1 MTRYESFQQHIT
13 QLASLEAEKSEFTA
27 PTTDSHDDHLRHS
40 EKLITSLADQ
50 LHYLTQL
57 EAGVNT
63 KRLHIIDELNQLQG
77 RLKAK
82 EIALHRK
89 HKDLKMQD
97 KMTRDEQ
104 IQKELEAQMK
114 EFGGVIRRIED
125 LVRNI
130 QSIERGFVNSAKQE
144 ISTKSFIAK
153 KAEYKN
159 DNHL

>member
-13 QLASLEAEKSEFTA
+13 QLASLEAENNELGA
-27 PTTDSHDDHLRHS
+27 PTTDSHDDHLSHS

-63 KRLHIIDELNQLQG
+63 KRLHIIDELNKLQG

-104 IQKELEAQMK
+104 TQKELEAQMK
-114 EFGGVIRRIED
+114 KFGGVIRRIED

-144 ISTKSFIAK
+144 MSTKSFIAK
-153 KAEYKN
+153 KAGDSEM
-159 DNHL
+159 

>member
-13 QLASLEAEKSEFTA
+13 QLASLEAEKSAFAA
-27 PTTDSHDDHLRHS
+27 PTTDSHDEHLCYS
-40 EKLITSLADQ
+40 EKLIVSLADQ

-57 EAGVNT
+57 ESGVNT
-63 KRLHIIDELNQLQG
+63 KRLQIIDELNQVQG

-130 QSIERGFVNSAKQE
+130 QSIERRFVNSAKQE

-153 KAEYKN
+153 KAGVSN
-159 DNHL
+159 DEV